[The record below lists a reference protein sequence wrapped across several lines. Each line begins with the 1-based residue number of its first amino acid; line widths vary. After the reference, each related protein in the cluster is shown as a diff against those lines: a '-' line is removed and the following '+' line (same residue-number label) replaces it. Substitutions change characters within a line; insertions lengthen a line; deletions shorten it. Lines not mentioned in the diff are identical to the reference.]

1 MKYRNVAAHI
11 RIVHLSRPAIRPIPF
26 RRHFRDAL
34 SHPLLRQR
42 RLESEAT
49 IQFTVDSRVALK
61 TSPKTITISSYKRYK
76 HSLVCF
82 TSQSSVISCAETRWW
97 MNLATL
103 PDVKM
108 KPCGF
113 KNISV
118 YIVLV
123 RTPRLCNVAR
133 LPSRSLSRVCDE
145 NLQVL
150 EPLRP
155 SRS

>member
-1 MKYRNVAAHI
+1 MKYRNVAVHI
-11 RIVHLSRPAIRPIPF
+11 RTVHLSHPATRPIPF
-26 RRHFRDAL
+26 RRHFRDAP
-34 SHPLLRQR
+34 SHRQLRQP
-42 RLESEAT
+42 RLESGAT
-49 IQFTVDSRVALK
+49 IQFTVDNRVALT
-61 TSPKTITISSYKRYK
+61 TSPKTITISSYK
-76 HSLVCF
+76 HTPVCI
-82 TSQSSVISCAETRWW
+82 TSQSSVISCAETRWR

-133 LPSRSLSRVCDE
+133 LSSRSLSRVCDE
-145 NLQVL
+145 NLPQL